1 VRRIA
6 EEANYFDAVLDSM
19 NQVQNGLES
28 LLAEI
33 NGFDAFD
40 SQVERV
46 DQELAVSDTS
56 ILTLLS
62 FFVSI
67 HGFVHHRRQEKKLT
81 LRFRIALSFLQFM
94 PLM

>member
-1 VRRIA
+1 MRRIA

-19 NQVQNGLES
+19 NQVQNALEA

-46 DQELAVSDTS
+46 EQELAVSR
-56 ILTLLS
+56 TLLL
-62 FFVSI
+62 FLLSI
-67 HGFVHHRRQEKKLT
+67 NIGT
-81 LRFRIALSFLQFM
+81 LYIHFRIS
-94 PLM
+94 PLRLYFHFNVVRTGCSLC